1 MMTSHFH
8 VHTAIARQIVGG
20 EFDKSIQSLSDY
32 LVSLRDEMEM
42 TEPVDEYSKSST
54 EEQNDRTSRFEIVSW
69 TTEEVITASQTS
81 RDDIP
86 VFREPLL
93 VRCID
98 GLVPLETFTFVGMYN
113 LALAYHLKFLHSKT
127 DREKESL
134 HKAARLYEMAHE
146 VSHNLGI
153 HVPPVHLLSLVT
165 NLANVHRTLG
175 DEKKVKACLQ
185 HALCIYMFIV
195 HSITGK
201 ELTTSL
207 GRFLQYVLPAIFSKS
222 DAAPAA

>member
-8 VHTAIARQIVGG
+8 VHTLIARHIVGG

-32 LVSLRDEMEM
+32 LVSLRDEMET
-42 TEPVDEYSKSST
+42 TETVEENSKPTT
-54 EEQNDRTSRFEIVSW
+54 EEQYDRTSRFEIISW
-69 TTEEVITASQTS
+69 GAEKLTTTSQTA

-86 VFREPLL
+86 MFREPLL
-93 VRCID
+93 VRCIH
-98 GLVPLETFTFVGMYN
+98 GLVPFEIFTFVGMYN
-113 LALAYHLKFLHSKT
+113 LALAYHLKFLHSET
-127 DREKESL
+127 EWEKENL

-153 HVPPVHLLSLVT
+153 HVLPVYLLSLVT
-165 NLANVHRTLG
+165 NLANIHRILG
-175 DEKKVKACLQ
+175 DEKKVEACLQ
-185 HALCIYMFIV
+185 HALCLYMFIV

-207 GRFLQYVLPAIFSKS
+207 GGFLQRVLLAIFPKS
-222 DAAPAA
+222 NMAPAA